1 MNFEKAK
8 KLLLPSTTLI
18 QATQIIFIVT
28 IFIYLSSLFYRE
40 GFVSILETL
49 NINPTTLRIIPIRN
63 IFRLTIY
70 FEFYLVPTIYLT
82 DKIGNDEL
90 TFFQANLLNEVN
102 LLLSIA
108 LLWFAACFGLSIF
121 TNGID
126 VILAILNL
134 VLSFLSL
141 FPTKEG
147 N

>member
-28 IFIYLSSLFYRE
+28 IYIYLSSLFYRE
-40 GFVSILETL
+40 GFISILETL

-63 IFRLTIY
+63 ICRLAIY
-70 FEFYLVPTIYLT
+70 FEFYLVLTICLT
-82 DKIGNDEL
+82 DSIRNHEL

-108 LLWFAACFGLSIF
+108 LLWFAACFGFSIF

-126 VILAILNL
+126 NTLAILNL

-141 FPTKEG
+141 FPSKKG

>member
-70 FEFYLVPTIYLT
+70 FEFYLVPTICLT

-134 VLSFLSL
+134 FLSFLSL